1 MKRSHRARNDK
12 RFLVV
17 HGDAY
22 DVVTRYHRWIALL
35 GGLGYDMLIALNGQ
49 LNRWRAE
56 FGYGYWS
63 LSAWVK
69 YRVKRAVSFV
79 SGFEEAVSHDCRQ
92 RGFDGVICGHIHHA
106 EITDYDDIRYMNC
119 GDWVESCTA
128 LVEDERGEF
137 KLIRWADEMNAAAH
151 GAVSDIATAAAARL
165 KLLLVTDAWEPQT
178 NGVVTTLKQVI
189 PHLNRRGV
197 EVAVLHPAQFRT
209 MPLPGYPEIRV
220 ALDAWRIGRRIRE
233 AQADTIHIATEG
245 PLGIAARAFLA
256 RRSIPF
262 CDVAAHQV
270 PRIRLG
276 AHRIAARRSATRFCA
291 GSTRRPS
298 RRSLQRRRTKRELE
312 RWGLRHLV
320 VWGRGVDTA
329 LFTPRRR
336 TPRDR
341 PSCCTS
347 VASRSKRTSRR
358 FSSLQFDA
366 TKVVVGDGPARAEL
380 QSRHPNVEWA
390 GYRYGAELAAYYAD
404 ADVFVFPSR
413 TDTFG
418 LVMLEAMSCGTPVA
432 AFPVTG
438 PVDVVVDGVNGA
450 LDVDLGAAVRRALT
464 VDRRGCRG
472 FALQHGWE
480 AIAERMLANQTP
492 IDRGRSNLQTA

>member
-1 MKRSHRARNDK
+1 M
-12 RFLVV
+12 
-17 HGDAY
+17 
-22 DVVTRYHRWIALL
+22 
-35 GGLGYDMLIALNGQ
+35 
-49 LNRWRAE
+49 
-56 FGYGYWS
+56 
-63 LSAWVK
+63 
-69 YRVKRAVSFV
+69 
-79 SGFEEAVSHDCRQ
+79 
-92 RGFDGVICGHIHHA
+92 
-106 EITDYDDIRYMNC
+106 
-119 GDWVESCTA
+119 
-128 LVEDERGEF
+128 
-137 KLIRWADEMNAAAH
+137 
-151 GAVSDIATAAAARL
+151 

-197 EVAVLHPAQFRT
+197 SVAVLHPAQFRT
-209 MPLPGYPEIRV
+209 ISLPGYPEIRV

-245 PLGIAARAFLA
+245 PLGIAARAFLK

-262 CDVAAHQV
+262 CTSLHTKFPEYVS
-270 PRIRLG
+270 
-276 AHRIAARRSATRFCA
+276 ARTGLPSSVGYAFLRWFHAPA
-291 GSTRRPS
+291 ESTLVTTPS
-298 RRSLQRRRTKRELE
+298 HKGELE

-341 PSCCTS
+341 PKLLY
-347 VASRSKRTSRR
+347 VGRIAVEKNLEA
-358 FSSLQFDA
+358 FLSLQFDA
-366 TKVVVGDGPARAEL
+366 TKVVVGDGPARKEL

-390 GYRYGAELAAYYAD
+390 GYRYGADLAAYYAD

-418 LVMLEAMSCGTPVA
+418 LVMLEAMSCETPVA

-438 PVDVVVDGVNGA
+438 PADVVVEGVNGA
-450 LDVDLGAAVRRALT
+450 LDTDLGAAVRRALT
-464 VDRRGCRG
+464 IDRRGCRS

-492 IDRGRSNLQTA
+492 IDRRRSNLQVA

>member
-1 MKRSHRARNDK
+1 
-12 RFLVV
+12 
-17 HGDAY
+17 
-22 DVVTRYHRWIALL
+22 
-35 GGLGYDMLIALNGQ
+35 MLIALNGQ

-92 RGFDGVICGHIHHA
+92 RGFDGVVCGHIHHA

-137 KLIRWADEMNAAAH
+137 KLIRWADEMNAAAK
-151 GAVSDIATAAAARL
+151 ARYRYRRRAAAARL

-197 EVAVLHPAQFRT
+197 DVAVVHPGTVQNDPATRLPRDSRRARCVAHRSPHSRGTHRT
-209 MPLPGYPEIRV
+209 RFTSRRKV
-220 ALDAWRIGRRIRE
+220 HWALRHA
-233 AQADTIHIATEG
+233 
-245 PLGIAARAFLA
+245 LFLT

-262 CDVAAHQV
+262 CDFAAHQV
-270 PRIRLG
+270 PRIRFG
-276 AHRIAARRSATRFCA
+276 AHRIAVVDRLRVSALVPRAGRVDARYHYVAQSANSSA
-291 GSTRRPS
+291 GGC
-298 RRSLQRRRTKRELE
+298 E
-312 RWGLRHLV
+312 HLV

-341 PSCCTS
+341 PQAAVRRPNRGRKEPRGVSRVCNSTRRRWSS
-347 VASRSKRTSRR
+347 VMARRARNCSHAIRTSN
-358 FSSLQFDA
+358 
-366 TKVVVGDGPARAEL
+366 GPAIATA
-380 QSRHPNVEWA
+380 HD
-390 GYRYGAELAAYYAD
+390 LAAYYAD
-404 ADVFVFPSR
+404 ADVFVFP
-413 TDTFG
+413 
-418 LVMLEAMSCGTPVA
+418 VA
-432 AFPVTG
+432 HRH
-438 PVDVVVDGVNGA
+438 
-450 LDVDLGAAVRRALT
+450 VRPGDA
-464 VDRRGCRG
+464 
-472 FALQHGWE
+472 
-480 AIAERMLANQTP
+480 
-492 IDRGRSNLQTA
+492 RSNVVRNAGGRVSGHRSGRTSSWKASTAHSMPIWAPPFDAR